1 MAKQPIEF
9 VTPVGRLVAGN
20 PYEPK
25 TEDSD
30 GKPLV
35 GRDKVTPRV
44 EYFVGIAI
52 PKGGEQ
58 HWAQTDWGQK
68 LWAAGHAGYPN
79 AGNLG
84 RNFSWKLTDGDSQEP
99 NKKGVKPCDR
109 EGYPGHWVLYFSSGY
124 APKICNKDGSQQIL
138 EKDAVKPG
146 YFIQIAGSVVDNSPA
161 QSPGIYL
168 NLQAIALT
176 AYGPEIAQKG
186 SVDTTKVGFG
196 ANVQLPA
203 GASTVPPAGAF
214 NPAPV
219 PAYQPPVPVPVV
231 PNPAALGMPA
241 PTPPAIPVP
250 VPAPVT
256 VPPPPAVA
264 ALVPVPPA
272 HQMTPAANGVAYE
285 AYIAQGWTDA
295 LLRQHGMML

>member
-52 PKGGEQ
+52 PKGGES
-58 HWAQTDWGQK
+58 HWAQTEWGQK
-68 LWAAGHAGYPN
+68 LWAAAHAGYPN

-99 NKKGVKPCDR
+99 NKKMVKPCDR

-124 APKICNKDGSQQIL
+124 APKICNKDGTQQIL
-138 EKDAVKPG
+138 EEGAVKPG
-146 YFIQIAGSVVDNSPA
+146 YFIQIAGSGEFVCFASCRFEARRRVTPVCREALAHRA
-161 QSPGIYL
+161 QFAGSLSEFDLDAGL
-168 NLQAIALT
+168 GHARLGFFHWRHLACRHALR
-176 AYGPEIAQKG
+176 G
-186 SVDTTKVGFG
+186 DRR
-196 ANVQLPA
+196 
-203 GASTVPPAGAF
+203 
-214 NPAPV
+214 
-219 PAYQPPVPVPVV
+219 
-231 PNPAALGMPA
+231 AALCQIG
-241 PTPPAIPVP
+241 
-250 VPAPVT
+250 
-256 VPPPPAVA
+256 
-264 ALVPVPPA
+264 
-272 HQMTPAANGVAYE
+272 GC
-285 AYIAQGWTDA
+285 
-295 LLRQHGMML
+295 LRQP